1 MFIFN
6 KGMVDIAS
14 PVETE
19 EEVQINVPH
28 VGGTNSGCQSQ

>member
-1 MFIFN
+1 
-6 KGMVDIAS
+6 MVDIAS
-14 PVETE
+14 PVETVETE